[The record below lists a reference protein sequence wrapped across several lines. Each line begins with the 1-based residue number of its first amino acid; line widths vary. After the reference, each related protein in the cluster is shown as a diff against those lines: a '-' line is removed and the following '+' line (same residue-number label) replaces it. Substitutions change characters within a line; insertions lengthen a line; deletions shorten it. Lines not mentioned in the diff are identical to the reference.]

1 MRRHLLIA
9 ALACAALAAAG
20 CGGSDDGGD
29 SGGSAGSSGEQVY
42 RQYACA
48 SCHSLDGSEGTG
60 PTFQGLAGSTVELE
74 GGKTATADAG
84 YLERA
89 ITDPDA
95 EIVEG
100 YPEGIMA
107 ASIDNFD
114 LGSKPEDVDRLVKF
128 IQGVK

>member
-1 MRRHLLIA
+1 MRLFYLVV
-9 ALACAALAAAG
+9 LACAALAAG
-20 CGGSDDGGD
+20 CGGSDSGDG
-29 SGGSAGSSGEQVY
+29 GGSASAPGEDVY

-60 PTFQGLAGSTVELE
+60 PSFEGLAGSTVELE
-74 GGKTATADAG
+74 GGKTVTADAA
-84 YLERA
+84 YLKRS

-100 YPEGIMA
+100 YAEGIMT

-114 LGSKPEDVDRLVKF
+114 LGSKPEDVDRLVEF
-128 IQGVK
+128 IQSVK